1 MWVRPVIVFHAEIA
15 VPNGSARI
23 PSLLLAPCHGSTRPC
38 LPRGRPS
45 ESPQSYAL
53 FFRFRSEHGAVLV
66 TLFCG
71 PAIDTATKIVSWSA
85 AAARPF
91 SASEM
96 ATDDVEI
103 ITHKVTQL
111 GSNKIGGLMLGGKG
125 AGPATVSA
133 ATPLQQT
140 ASAKS
145 PS

>member
-1 MWVRPVIVFHAEIA
+1 M
-15 VPNGSARI
+15 
-23 PSLLLAPCHGSTRPC
+23 
-38 LPRGRPS
+38 
-45 ESPQSYAL
+45 
-53 FFRFRSEHGAVLV
+53 